1 MCVDFKAMIEKYYE
15 EDHEESIPLI
25 YEAILRRKL
34 LKKHEDSDNELMEE
48 IMEKPRVRKLPDVKS
63 ESESDS
69 ADNCAV
75 TDAVVKKRGI
85 RLACRSQAQSALANM
100 SSSGGGV
107 KYGGPMDV
115 AMQVLRSEGGMIG
128 LFKGLAPTFEHEV
141 PGNAA
146 I

>member
-69 ADNCAV
+69 ADVASP
-75 TDAVVKKRGI
+75 KRFGKYEFI
-85 RLACRSQAQSALANM
+85 WW
-100 SSSGGGV
+100 GV

>member
-69 ADNCAV
+69 ADVREILCCGCFPSYTKERNKISWHKNVWNHFVPPTYAGTSCV
-75 TDAVVKKRGI
+75 RTV
-85 RLACRSQAQSALANM
+85 LSLM
-100 SSSGGGV
+100 LSSR
-107 KYGGPMDV
+107 KE
-115 AMQVLRSEGGMIG
+115 A
-128 LFKGLAPTFEHEV
+128 
-141 PGNAA
+141 
-146 I
+146 